1 MPRYI
6 DEQEL
11 YRATDGGRNIF
22 AHYFPGYDFGNYKAF
37 VKERPG
43 EKTASARIVFYN
55 GLWRITDFGNQA
67 EVNSLPGVQYV
78 MYKESLQYYEAL
90 LFVEQVIVKREISA
104 RGYVRPRWTAEYDC
118 REMTDKDEVGRYD
131 FHYKETPS
139 AEDLAAIGPF
149 VKPEHLKRF
158 DGHAV
163 DYYEY
168 CAYSKKKG
176 KNVVHIFKSTP
187 DYPIFVFDYGSFKKL
202 YRPHEMD
209 KKLRFSY
216 VGDKPADYVYGL
228 KQLKGVENEFA
239 DPETGEEVSLPA
251 GKPLAKVKELVR
263 CSGESDAL
271 NLYSIGCHV
280 YWLNSE
286 SASYGARFSE
296 IDDLCRDH
304 YQILDLDATGR
315 KMAAKIALDHIG
327 LKTMELPEWL
337 GTKKDFRGN
346 PCKDIKDFIAQFK
359 TDTEAAHQVAILKAK
374 ARSVK
379 FWTKDSG
386 NGKINISV
394 EMFLYFLKLSGF
406 YITHAPY
413 MSGDD
418 YCYLFIKNKAVNFI
432 RPKEFKWHVKTF
444 TKEWIKSKNLKD
456 EIAIL
461 DKIHTSSYFSESIL
475 DSVEEQ
481 DVDFSCCGEK
491 EEYLHFRN
499 CSLRIT
505 PDKIEKVKHTEIP
518 GLILNELTTKSGT
531 LSQILPHNLT
541 LTVNTPAISVEP
553 TEELGSLLSA
563 LEGETDRDTRLSIK
577 RKINAIAQEDRYVV
591 KVNDDSFIFSEFI
604 RDLSRLYWEK
614 EEAGEPLTDK
624 EIKKERL
631 SVANIMFSLGYLCA
645 QYKAPS
651 KPWLV
656 VVQDTKISDVG
667 KASGRSGKS
676 LLGKAAQYVRN
687 AYYRSGRELSTNEE
701 SYKFF
706 FDSFSELYDVVI
718 VDDLNEFINF
728 GFFYTQA
735 TGERV
740 VNPKHGSPFIVPYEK
755 TGKMILSTNFELPNT
770 DASSM
775 ARILSVGVSDYY
787 HEKTSD
793 NGYKES
799 WSPED
804 KYGRQLFN
812 HFTEEEWNKFFWFMA
827 YCIQMQ
833 MRFPKIDPPMDNLE
847 KRQYRREMSS
857 GLGRGE
863 NFLFWANDYFM
874 EWTGDKFKRPEYSG
888 ATISDGMQ
896 VDQNVYLNTYFLKKD
911 AIQHF
916 LDNSGIPD
924 NKRRSF
930 NSQSFKKML
939 QAWCKYHGYELNPED
954 KITDH
959 KNKRIIIFRNGKTYE
974 YMYIR
979 TPDDETTAPMPA
991 VEQTADNTPPVS
1003 EDKGDCPF

>member
-37 VKERPG
+37 VKERPD

-78 MYKESLQYYEAL
+78 MYKENLQYYEAL
-90 LFVEQVIVKREISA
+90 LFVEQVIVKREVSA

-118 REMTDKDEVGRYD
+118 REMTDNDEVGRYD
-131 FHYKETPS
+131 FHYKEVPS

-286 SASYGARFSE
+286 SASYGGRFSE

-337 GTKKDFRGN
+337 ATKKDFRGN

-379 FWTKDSG
+379 FWSKNPEKGT
-386 NGKINISV
+386 INLSM
-394 EMFLYFLKLSGF
+394 ELFLYFLKMTGF
-406 YITHAPY
+406 YITHYPY
-413 MSGDD
+413 MPGED
-418 YCYLFIKNKAVNFI
+418 YCYIRLQGQEVNFI
-432 RPKEFKWHVKTF
+432 KPKELKWYIKNF

-461 DKIHTSSYFSESIL
+461 DKIHTSSYFSESTL
-475 DSVEEQ
+475 DGLNENK
-481 DVDFSCCGEK
+481 VDFDLCK
-491 EEYLHFRN
+491 ADEEYLHFKN
-499 CSLRIT
+499 CSLRIR
-505 PDKIEKVKHTEIP
+505 PESIDRIKRAEVP
-518 GLILNELTTKSGT
+518 GYVFGPAQIKTKTLT
-531 LSQILPHNLT
+531 QILPRNLT
-541 LTVNTPAISVEP
+541 RDMPVPPISIDPTDEYAALQKALKQAKDQQEQVAI
-553 TEELGSLLSA
+553 
-563 LEGETDRDTRLSIK
+563 TRQ
-577 RKINAIAQEDRYVV
+577 INAIAQKDRYVV
-591 KVNDDSFIFSEFI
+591 KVNDDKFIFSEFL
-604 RDLSRLYWEK
+604 RDLANIYWEK
-614 EEAGEPLTDK
+614 KAAGEALTED
-624 EIKKERL
+624 EKKNENL
-631 SVANIMFSLGYLCA
+631 ALANIMFALGYLTA
-645 QYKAPS
+645 QYKDPA

-656 VVQDTKISDVG
+656 FAQDMKVSEVG

-676 LLGKAAQYVRN
+676 LLAMALKHVRN
-687 AYYRSGRELSTNEE
+687 VA
-701 SYKFF
+701 SYQFIY
-706 FDSFSELYDVVI
+706 DGLSELHDIVN
-718 VDDLNEFINF
+718 VDDMHEMADF
-728 GFFYTQA
+728 GFFYTQI
-735 TGERV
+735 TGERL
-740 VNPKHGSPFIVPYEK
+740 VNAKHTSPVELVYEK
-755 TGKMILSTNFELPNT
+755 SGKMLITSNYELPNT
-770 DASSM
+770 DSSTIS
-775 ARILSVGVSDYY
+775 RLLSVGVSDYY
-787 HEKTSD
+787 HEKSD
-793 NGYKES
+793 YNEYKES
-799 WSPED
+799 WNPRL
-804 KYGRQLFN
+804 KYGRALFYD
-812 HFTEEEWNKFFWFMA
+812 FTEEEWTKFYLFMA
-827 YCIQMQ
+827 YCVQLQ
-833 MRFPKIDPPMDNLE
+833 MRFFKIEPPMDNLQ

-863 NFLFWANDYFM
+863 NFLSWADDYFM
-874 EWTGDKFKRPEYSG
+874 EWAGDKFKRPEYSG

-896 VDQNVYLNTYFLKKD
+896 EDQNVYLNTYFLKRD
-911 AIQHF
+911 AIRDF

-930 NSQSFKKML
+930 NSQSFKKKL

-954 KITDH
+954 TITDV
-959 KNKRIIIFRNGKTYE
+959 KGKRIIKKWNSRAEEF
-974 YMYIR
+974 MYIR
-979 TPDDETTAPMPA
+979 TPDDESTAPTPA
-991 VEQTADNTPPVS
+991 VEPTADDVQPVS